1 MTNGLISMIRKSSD
15 SYNRSSKPTSSL
27 SLISLSVISI
37 SCIFLSVSPTSKGN
51 LLVKA
56 GSTSDIISPSIKP
69 GRRVV

>member
-1 MTNGLISMIRKSSD
+1 MTNRLTSMIRKSSD

-27 SLISLSVISI
+27 SLTLLSVISI
-37 SCIFLSVSPTSKGN
+37 SYILLSVSPTSEGN

-56 GSTSDIISPSIKP
+56 GSASNIISPSIKP